1 MSSISLM
8 DSLKLAPTHDPD
20 IYLSTTLWKP
30 RGARG
35 VFGGHVIALALVAAG
50 KTIAPGMGLHSQ
62 HCYFVLPA
70 DPSMFIEFKVDRTR
84 DGKSYSTRVVKALQ
98 KGKTVFVLAA
108 SYARAIE
115 GEVPGQTPFSFI
127 PSTQHVNKKEA
138 TPPVKPELKLSHSL
152 RFAVGTT
159 KDSTKDAQNMQGEEL
174 TGIGGAQERAWAIPP
189 FQPRWFLPFP
199 EGVSTFRESIL
210 EEVRWSKFLDKK
222 AGTVDENAEK
232 YIAEYIEV
240 SVVVIAAST
249 LKLLLMIRREKN
261 HQCVSLWPVARQS
274 NRLTSACYGCKLV
287 SHPRI
292 IQLMKMSRSVEL

>member
-8 DSLKLAPTHDPD
+8 DSLKLKPTHDPD

-50 KTIAPGMGLHSQ
+50 KTVTPGMGLHSQ

-70 DPSMFIEFKVDRTR
+70 DPTIFIEFKVDRTR

-108 SYARAIE
+108 SYARAME
-115 GEVPGQTPFSFI
+115 GGVPGQTPFSFI
-127 PSTQHVNKKEA
+127 PSTQHVNKKVI
-138 TPPVKPELKLSHSL
+138 TPAAKPELKLSHSL
-152 RFAVGTT
+152 RFAVGST
-159 KDSTKDAQNMQGEEL
+159 KDSTKESQNKEMEGQEL
-174 TGIGGAQERAWAIPP
+174 TGIGGAQERSWSIPP

-240 SVVVIAAST
+240 SSCSPLCFLAIQ
-249 LKLLLMIRREKN
+249 LMIRSDESLR
-261 HQCVSLWPVARQS
+261 CVSLWPVGRQS
-274 NRLTSACYGCKLV
+274 
-287 SHPRI
+287 SHPI
-292 IQLMKMSRSVEL
+292 SA